1 MKVLLLLV
9 CLVLLKAEDAFNVKM
24 KNLFPLP
31 EDSPTFVLN
40 LF

>member
-24 KNLFPLP
+24 KNLLPLP
-31 EDSPTFVLN
+31 EDPPLLS
-40 LF
+40 